1 MSRYGSIITELFVD
15 KIKNMNDKLNPDHYK
30 GKVQPIDLIESL
42 DLDFNTANVVKYVC
56 RYKKKNGLEDLLKAQ
71 WYLTRIIANF
81 KLETES

>member
-1 MSRYGSIITELFVD
+1 
-15 KIKNMNDKLNPDHYK
+15 MNDPIHPDHYK

-42 DLDFNTANVVKYVC
+42 DLDFKEGSVIKYVC

-71 WYLTRIIANF
+71 FYLNRIIANF